1 MIEILSARPADLPDI
16 PRGVTHLAFRS
27 AVDGRED
34 WALLW
39 PPARGRTY
47 LVCIHGYGS
56 HADQLYTRA
65 DLRRD
70 WWPEFQ
76 ARGVGV
82 LTPNIR
88 DNSWMSP
95 PAAADLRALL
105 DYLRTEHRA
114 ERFVLFGGSMGGTSV
129 LVYAVLHPEDMVGV
143 GSLCPATDI
152 AARHEWC
159 KRYSCEAL
167 PAGISAAIA
176 EAYGG
181 TPAEIPEVYDR
192 HSCLAHADRLTM
204 PVYLAHGDADE
215 IIPISESRALAALLP
230 ARTLKYREI
239 RGGGHDSPLALDVIR
254 EGLDWIL
261 PPEYGNRSRLDGGC
275 T

>member
-1 MIEILSARPADLPDI
+1 MIEIRESRPDRLTGI
-16 PRGVTHLAFRS
+16 PSGVAHLAYRS

-34 WALLW
+34 WALLS
-39 PPARGRTY
+39 PPTRGRTW

-56 HADQLYTRA
+56 HGDQLYTRA

-76 ARGVGV
+76 TRGVGV
-82 LTPNIR
+82 LTPNLR

-95 PAAADLRALL
+95 SAAADLRMLL
-105 DYLRTEHRA
+105 DFLRGEHGA

-129 LVYAVLHPEDMVGV
+129 LVYAVLHPEDVAGV

-167 PAGISAAIA
+167 PEGISAAIA
-176 EAYGG
+176 DAYGG
-181 TPAEIPEVYDR
+181 TPDELPEVFDR

-204 PVYLAHGDADE
+204 PVYLAHGDADD
-215 IIPISESRALAALLP
+215 IIPVSESRALAAVLP
-230 ARTLKYREI
+230 ARVLKYREI
-239 RGGGHDSPLALDVIR
+239 PGGGHDAPLALPVIQ
-254 EGLDWIL
+254 EALDWIL
-261 PPEYGNRSRLDGGC
+261 PGAG
-275 T
+275 

>member
-1 MIEILSARPADLPDI
+1 MIQILSARPDGSPDI
-16 PRGVTHLAFRS
+16 PRGVTRLVFCS
-27 AVDGRED
+27 SLDGRED
-34 WALLW
+34 YALLY
-39 PPARGRTY
+39 PAARGRTY

-56 HADQLYTRA
+56 HGDQLYVRA

-76 ARGVGV
+76 ARGVGI

-95 PAAADLRALL
+95 PAAADLSSLL
-105 DYLRTEHRA
+105 DFLRVRHGA
-114 ERFVLFGGSMGGTSV
+114 ETFVLFGGSMGGTSV
-129 LVYAVLHPEDMVGV
+129 LVYAVLHPEDVAGV
-143 GSLCPATDI
+143 AALCPATDV

-204 PVYLAHGDADE
+204 PVYLAHGDADPV
-215 IIPISESRALAALLP
+215 IPVTESRALAALLR
-230 ARTLKYREI
+230 ARILKYREVP
-239 RGGGHDSPLALDVIR
+239 GGHHDSPLALDVIQ
-254 EGLDWIL
+254 EALDWVL
-261 PPEYGNRSRLDGGC
+261 PPEYRKPREEGAS
-275 T
+275 